1 MSLKANII
9 GLIAVPML
17 LAACSGANNF
27 AALQSAGSDT
37 SAANL
42 DLDAWELPAQKATV
56 NPKVGAGSHQ
66 NSANTNTTTVNTST
80 ATTDSAANSKEATAQ
95 TVAQAKVGAAD
106 IAESGF
112 LKPTIYYF
120 PVYNE
125 DKGGCAAS
133 EKVTLHGEDGKALM
147 TVCRKSSN
155 SCGLQGTCS
164 IIQQGKIRLFNIL
177 DRIRG
182 QDRYFEI
189 DRNECRFGYGV
200 RSICLDPFYTLA
212 ADLKIYKP
220 GDVIFIPAI
229 VGTVLPSGTI
239 HDGFFVVRDKGRGI
253 NGRGRFDF
261 FTGLL
266 SWFDQT
272 NPFAKLGL
280 GDKKNSMQYFKIKG
294 PKAQEILSRRVYP
307 SLPPSKT
314 TP

>member
-9 GLIAVPML
+9 GLLAVPL
-17 LAACSGANNF
+17 LLSACGGANNF
-27 AALQSAGSDT
+27 ATLESEVSDT
-37 SAANL
+37 SAVKL
-42 DLDAWELPAQKATV
+42 DLDAWEIPAQKTTV
-56 NPKVGAGSHQ
+56 NPKVGNGRSQ
-66 NSANTNTTTVNTST
+66 NTPHTNVNDSATTTPVEG
-80 ATTDSAANSKEATAQ
+80 SKEVT
-95 TVAQAKVGAAD
+95 AKVVAEAKVSNAD
-106 IAESGF
+106 VAEAGF

-125 DKGGCAAS
+125 DKGGCSAS
-133 EKVTLHGEDGKALM
+133 EKVTLHGEDGKPLM
-147 TVCRKSSN
+147 NVCRKSSN

-164 IIQQGKIRLFNIL
+164 IIQKGKIRLFNIL

-212 ADLKIYKP
+212 ADLRIYKP

-229 VGTVLPSGTI
+229 AGTVLPSGTI

-266 SWFDQT
+266 SWFDDK

-280 GDKKNSMQYFKIKG
+280 GDKKTSMQYFKIKG
-294 PKAQEILSRRVYP
+294 SKAQEILSRRVYP
-307 SLPPSKT
+307 GLPQGKT

>member
-9 GLIAVPML
+9 GVLAVPLL
-17 LAACSGANNF
+17 LAACGSANNF
-27 AALQSAGSDT
+27 ATLQTEGSDA
-37 SAANL
+37 SAVKV
-42 DLDAWELPAQKATV
+42 DLDAWEMPTQKATV
-56 NPKVGAGSHQ
+56 NPKIGSGSPAKA
-66 NSANTNTTTVNTST
+66 NSPATTTT
-80 ATTDSAANSKEATAQ
+80 ATSPDVAT
-95 TVAQAKVGAAD
+95 TTPQAKLGAAD

-120 PVYNE
+120 PVYDE

-147 TVCRKSSN
+147 SVCRKSSN

-164 IIQQGKIRLFNIL
+164 IIQKGKIRLFNIL

-220 GDVIFIPAI
+220 GDVIFVPAI

-266 SWFDQT
+266 SWFDEK

-294 PKAQEILSRRVYP
+294 AKAQEILSRRVYP
-307 SLPPSKT
+307 SLPANKT